1 MGKFRTDLTMQI
13 DNEEISS
20 IKSGDYVEVFKI
32 SQEVTA
38 ADVPVL
44 IINNTSTTIGQST
57 FRSAKGLII
66 KNTGKT
72 GAEVFISY
80 DGWLDNGAGAS
91 DTAPDKTSDVDT
103 NTTGTYI
110 THLLGAGDFMYLPAL
125 RAMSWDSA
133 NSAGNARLIDNEAP
147 DSNMYLDS
155 GANVDDVTG
164 SGIIGSATNTT
175 VYLEDGHSKYFNVGD
190 LIRCTNEIMEVTAV
204 GTGADLA
211 NSTLTVI
218 RGTHGSTA
226 ASDHSDEDAVLIP
239 FFNAYA
245 DFDKYTTV
253 QTDAS
258 GRYKA
263 MNLIG
268 FGRTALG
275 YGGGITPASFA
286 IKFYQ
291 AGYQELGLSGIT
303 NATDSG
309 LTAGDYKID
318 ITVDGGALFED
329 LTFTVGSNT
338 KFGGSDGVIRKI
350 QDALDVQYYTA
361 GNLFEKKVIVSIVNG
376 DIRFTSGQHLS
387 TSAILLADTGDSGSL
402 FDSTANGRIP
412 AADDLEAPVPAKLP
426 SDTLKSKSTNLEVK
440 NDSAF
445 GYDDGFGNIL
455 GACTGTIN
463 YETGAIDIT
472 GCPPNAHFVITATY
486 GSAHSG
492 GVEYTA
498 LAGNSITGVLARGMN
513 HKINTTVEIIAVR

>member
-66 KNTGKT
+66 KNTGKV

-147 DSNMYLDS
+147 DSNMYVDG
-155 GANVDDVTG
+155 GADTTEGFADDNDTTITYDDG
-164 SGIIGSATNTT
+164 SGSSASG
-175 VYLEDGHSKYFNVGD
+175 LFHIDD
-190 LIRCTNEIMEVTAV
+190 LIRLDDEVCRVVADS
-204 GTGADLA
+204 GTV
-211 NSTLTVI
+211 LTVD
-218 RGTHGSTA
+218 RGVYGTA
-226 ASDHSDEDAVLIP
+226 KADHTNNTVVRLP
-239 FFNAYA
+239 FFNMYA
-245 DFDKYTTV
+245 DFDKYSTA

-303 NATDSG
+303 GATDSG

-318 ITVDGGALFED
+318 ITVDGGTLFQD

-412 AADDLEAPVPAKLP
+412 AANDLEAPVAAKLP

-440 NDSAF
+440 NDAVF

-492 GVEYTA
+492 GVEYTSA
-498 LAGNSITGVLARGMN
+498 AGNSITGVLARCMN
-513 HKINTTVEIIAVR
+513 HKVNTTVEIIAVR

>member
-66 KNTGKT
+66 KNTGKV
-72 GAEVFISY
+72 GAEVFIAY
-80 DGWLDNGAGAS
+80 DGWLDNGSGAS

-147 DSNMYLDS
+147 DSNMYIDS
-155 GANVDDVTG
+155 GVDSNDGTGDDITG
-164 SGIIGSATNTT
+164 SASNTNLF
-175 VYLEDGHSKYFNVGD
+175 LEADGDTNYFHVGD
-190 LIRCTNEIMEVTAV
+190 LIRVNNEIMEVTAV
-204 GTGADLA
+204 GDDSDAA
-211 NSTLTVI
+211 NTNLTVI
-218 RGTHGSTA
+218 RGVYGSTA
-226 ASDHSDEDAVLIP
+226 ASDHADDAAIRIP
-239 FFNAYA
+239 FFNMYA
-245 DFDKYTTV
+245 DFDKYSTA

-268 FGRTALG
+268 FGRTVLG

-291 AGYQELGLSGIT
+291 AGYQELGMSGIT
-303 NATDSG
+303 GATESG
-309 LTAGDYKID
+309 LAASTAYAFD
-318 ITVDGGALFED
+318 IAVDGGSDYTLS
-329 LTFTVGSNT
+329 FTTSSNT
-338 KFGGSDGVIRKI
+338 KFGGSDGVVRKI
-350 QDALDVQYYTA
+350 QDALDAGYYA
-361 GNLFEKKVIVSIVNG
+361 SGNLLEKRVTCAIVGG

-387 TSAILLADTGDSGSL
+387 TSAISISAPASGTTPFGVGRFVMAVGD
-402 FDSTANGRIP
+402 IE
-412 AADDLEAPVPAKLP
+412 AAVPAKLP

-440 NDSAF
+440 NDAVF
-445 GYDDGFGNIL
+445 GYDDGFGNIS

-463 YETGAIDIT
+463 YETGAIDIQ

-498 LAGNSITGVLARGMN
+498 AAGNSITGVLARCMN
-513 HKINTTVEIIAVR
+513 HKVNTTVEIIAVR